1 MGKPV
6 GKPVAGQR
14 PQENEDHKAQTTRGP
29 EEIVDDWSD
38 ALDPAQLQSSLEDSK
53 RLKKNDLHLSVPS
66 SRSLL
71 PGEQEEQFNEEDASS
86 ASSVPKD
93 EADEEESKRSVDTQ
107 TAALDALRKIGK
119 IAPKK
124 T

>member
-1 MGKPV
+1 M
-6 GKPVAGQR
+6 
-14 PQENEDHKAQTTRGP
+14 
-29 EEIVDDWSD
+29 DDWSD

-53 RLKKNDLHLSVPS
+53 RLKKNDPHLSVPS

-71 PGEQEEQFNEEDASS
+71 PGEQEGQFNEEGASS
-86 ASSVPKD
+86 TSSVPKD

-119 IAPKK
+119 ISPKK

>member
-1 MGKPV
+1 VGEPLTGK
-6 GKPVAGQR
+6 K
-14 PQENEDHKAQTTRGP
+14 PQENGGHKSHAAREP

-53 RLKKNDLHLSVPS
+53 RLKKNDPHLSAS
-66 SRSLL
+66 SSHASL
-71 PGEQEEQFNEEDASS
+71 PGEQEVQFNEGDALS
-86 ASSVPKD
+86 ASSGSEG

-107 TAALDALRKIGK
+107 TAAMDALRKIGK